1 MSELTDLY
9 QEILL
14 DHYRRPRN
22 FGPLE
27 PCDREVEGHNPLCG
41 DRITLRLRL
50 AGDRIEEA
58 RFEGSGCAI
67 STASA
72 SMMTEAVRG
81 RSAAEALELGER
93 FRSRLTGSAPAEAE
107 GEEPGEMAAL
117 DGVREFPMRVKC
129 ATLAWHAL
137 REALTGGSGR
147 VSTE

>member
-14 DHYRRPRN
+14 DHYRSPRN

-50 AGDRIEEA
+50 AGERIEEA

-81 RSAAEALELGER
+81 RSVAEALELGER
-93 FRSRLTGSAPAEAE
+93 FRTRLTGSAPVEPE
-107 GEEPGEMAAL
+107 GEEPAEMAAL

-137 REALTGGSGR
+137 REALTGAAGR